1 MAHWTEDL
9 HELCEKITDE
19 IAKANKKLKNAGG
32 DMTAGDIEY
41 IDKLTHALK
50 SIKSVLMAE
59 EYGNE
64 YSGNYPYYMR
74 NTYARND
81 GTRTNTSG
89 NSYARGRRDNVRR
102 DSMGRYSREGGYSYD
117 EAMDE
122 MATAIREGMSEMPEE
137 LKRDAQRLLNKIES
151 M

>member
-32 DMTAGDIEY
+32 DLTAGDIEY

-50 SIKSVLMAE
+50 SIKTTLAME
-59 EYGNE
+59 EYDDD
-64 YSGNYPYYMR
+64 YSGNSPYMR
-74 NTYARND
+74 NNSYARSD
-81 GTRTNTSG
+81 GNRTGG
-89 NSYARGRRDNVRR
+89 NSYARGRRGNVRR

-122 MATAIREGMSEMPEE
+122 MAAAIREGMPDMPEE
-137 LKRDAQRLLNKIES
+137 LKRDAQRFLNKLES